1 MNWSSRLLYFLLI
14 PTMLIAAGVLGFYSI
29 EAAQRFAE
37 TTEESIFESTLSL
50 VDEKIDRLEQMV
62 ITADEA
68 VFHLV
73 DLADPARVE
82 REWPELAPRVSPSV
96 RALVVLDDT
105 GNVTSYSC
113 RCSADESEEFRR
125 LFEERILADLVLEQA
140 PLGQLRHLH
149 RTYGDQSY
157 LLSYRALRHEGRRA
171 YVVAHHDTGYFLRDV
186 FPSIFGNESG
196 KRQYNVV
203 DEDNRRVF
211 GEPLTGAGDYLV
223 GRNFPSTFYGWRLQV
238 APKQAPTLRAQRE
251 SRDYSESAL
260 IALSL
265 VIVLLGV
272 AFLIYAQVKERRLNE
287 LRSELLA
294 NVSHE
299 LKTPLSV
306 VRMFSELLLTDRVRE
321 DKRKQYLETI
331 LRESERL
338 SGLIENL
345 LDFSA
350 IERGKEVYEFREGE
364 ITDVVARA
372 TDAFR
377 SRHEQGLELKVI
389 AEESLPRVRYD
400 DQGMLLVLMNLLDN
414 AMKYGEPPFEIRLEM
429 GRRHLYV
436 RVRDHGGGIPAE
448 HHKRV
453 FDRFF
458 RLRKPNSSVR
468 GSGIGLALVKRI
480 VEAHGGKVWVETP
493 DGPGA
498 LVCFSLPVLDRPPTA
513 RLASEESSSAP
524 DAGVAPTSDP
534 SIASRT

>member
-1 MNWSSRLLYFLLI
+1 MLLSSRLLYFLLI
-14 PTMLIAAGVLGFYSI
+14 PAMLIAAGVLGFYSI
-29 EAAQRFAE
+29 EAAQRFAQ
-37 TTEESIFESTLSL
+37 TTEESIFESTLLL

-62 ITADEA
+62 ISADEA

-73 DLADPARVE
+73 DLAEPARIE
-82 REWPELAPRVSPSV
+82 RDWPELAGRISPSV

-105 GNVTSYSC
+105 GNVTAYVC
-113 RCSADESEEFRR
+113 RCASDEREEFRR
-125 LFEERILADLVLEQA
+125 LFEERILPDLVLEQA

-149 RTYGDQSY
+149 RTYADHSH
-157 LLSYRALRHEGRRA
+157 LLSYRALRHDGRRA
-171 YVVAHHDTGYFLRDV
+171 YVVAHHDTGYFVRDV
-186 FPSIFGNESG
+186 FPTIFGSESG
-196 KRQYNVV
+196 KRQYNIV

-238 APKQAPTLRAQRE
+238 APKEAPTLRAQRD

-306 VRMFSELLLTDRVRE
+306 VRMFSELLLTERVR
-321 DKRKQYLETI
+321 DDAKRKQYLETI

-338 SGLIENL
+338 TGLIENV

-350 IERGKEVYEFREGE
+350 IERGKEVYQFREGE
-364 ITDVVARA
+364 LGEVVARA

-377 SRHEQGLELKVI
+377 SRQEQALELRVH
-389 AEESLPRVRYD
+389 ADEGLPRVRYD
-400 DQGMLLVLMNLLDN
+400 EQSMLLVFMNLLDN
-414 AMKYGEPPFEIRLEM
+414 AAKYGEPPIEIRMET
-429 GRRHLYV
+429 GRRHVYV
-436 RVRDHGGGIPAE
+436 RVRDHGVGIPPE
-448 HHKRV
+448 HHRRV

-458 RLRKPNSSVR
+458 RLRKAGSSVR
-468 GSGIGLALVKRI
+468 GSGIGLSLVKRI
-480 VEAHGGKVWVETP
+480 VEAHGGRVWIETP
-493 DGPGA
+493 DGGGPGA
-498 LVCFSLPVLDRPPTA
+498 LVCLSLPAV
-513 RLASEESSSAP
+513 SA
-524 DAGVAPTSDP
+524 A
-534 SIASRT
+534 

>member
-1 MNWSSRLLYFLLI
+1 
-14 PTMLIAAGVLGFYSI
+14 MLIAAGVLGFYSI

-37 TTEESIFESTLSL
+37 TTEESIFESTLLL

-73 DLADPARVE
+73 DPTDPARVE
-82 REWPELAPRVSPSV
+82 REWPELATRISPSV
-96 RALVVLDDT
+96 RALVALDDT
-105 GNVTSYSC
+105 GNLTAYSC
-113 RCSADESEEFRR
+113 RCSADESEEFP
-125 LFEERILADLVLEQA
+125 DLVLEQA

-157 LLSYRALRHEGRRA
+157 LLSYRALRHDGRRT
-171 YVVAHHDTGYFLRDV
+171 YVVAHHDTGYFIRDV
-186 FPSIFGNESG
+186 FPTIFVNESG
-196 KRQYNVV
+196 KREYNIV
-203 DEDNRRVF
+203 DEDNRRIF
-211 GEPLTGAGDYLV
+211 GEPLSGAGDYLV
-223 GRNFPSTFYGWRLQV
+223 GRSFPSTFYGWRLQV
-238 APKQAPTLRAQRE
+238 APKEAPTLRAQRD

-265 VIVLLGV
+265 AIVLLGV

-306 VRMFSELLLTDRVRE
+306 VRMFSELLLTERVRDE
-321 DKRKQYLETI
+321 AKRKQYLETI

-338 SGLIENL
+338 TGLIENV

-350 IERGKEVYEFREGE
+350 IERGKEVYQFRDGE
-364 ITDVVARA
+364 IQDVVARA
-372 TDAFR
+372 ADAFR
-377 SRHEQGLELKVI
+377 SRYEQGVELRVS

-400 DQGMLLVLMNLLDN
+400 EQSMLLVLMNLLDN
-414 AMKYGEPPFEIRLEM
+414 AAKYGEPPIEVRLEM

-436 RVRDHGGGIPAE
+436 RVRDHGAGIPSE

-458 RLRKPNSSVR
+458 RLRKPGSSVR
-468 GSGIGLALVKRI
+468 GSGIGLSLVKRI

-493 DGPGA
+493 EGPGA
-498 LVCFSLPVLDRPPTA
+498 LVCFSLPI
-513 RLASEESSSAP
+513 SA
-524 DAGVAPTSDP
+524 
-534 SIASRT
+534 

>member
-1 MNWSSRLLYFLLI
+1 VAWSSRLLYFLLI

-37 TTEESIFESTLSL
+37 TTEESIFESTLLL

-73 DLADPARVE
+73 DPTDPARVE
-82 REWPELAPRVSPSV
+82 REWPELATRISPSV
-96 RALVVLDDT
+96 RALVALDDT
-105 GNVTSYSC
+105 GNLTAYSC
-113 RCSADESEEFRR
+113 RCSADESEEFP
-125 LFEERILADLVLEQA
+125 DLVLEQA

-157 LLSYRALRHEGRRA
+157 LLSYRALRHDGRRT
-171 YVVAHHDTGYFLRDV
+171 YVVAHHDTGYFIRDV
-186 FPSIFGNESG
+186 FPTIFVNESG
-196 KRQYNVV
+196 KREYNIV
-203 DEDNRRVF
+203 DEDNRRIF
-211 GEPLTGAGDYLV
+211 GEPLSGAGDYLV
-223 GRNFPSTFYGWRLQV
+223 GRSFPSTFYGWRLQV
-238 APKQAPTLRAQRE
+238 APKEAPTLRAQRD

-265 VIVLLGV
+265 AIVLLGV

-306 VRMFSELLLTDRVRE
+306 VRMFSELLLTERVRDE
-321 DKRKQYLETI
+321 AKRKQYLETI

-338 SGLIENL
+338 TGLIENV

-350 IERGKEVYEFREGE
+350 IERGKEVYQFRDGE
-364 ITDVVARA
+364 IQDVVARA
-372 TDAFR
+372 ADAFR
-377 SRHEQGLELKVI
+377 SRYEQGVELRVS

-400 DQGMLLVLMNLLDN
+400 EQSMLLVLMNLLDN
-414 AMKYGEPPFEIRLEM
+414 AAKYGEPPIEVRLEM

-436 RVRDHGGGIPAE
+436 RVRDHGAGIPSE

-458 RLRKPNSSVR
+458 RLRKPGSSVR
-468 GSGIGLALVKRI
+468 GSGIGLSLVKRI

-493 DGPGA
+493 EGPGA
-498 LVCFSLPVLDRPPTA
+498 LVCFSLPI
-513 RLASEESSSAP
+513 SA
-524 DAGVAPTSDP
+524 
-534 SIASRT
+534 

>member
-1 MNWSSRLLYFLLI
+1 MEWRSRLLYFLLL
-14 PTMLIAAGVLGFYSI
+14 PAMLIAAGVLGFYSI

-37 TTEESIFESTLSL
+37 TTEESIFESTLIL
-50 VDEKIDRLEQMV
+50 VDEKIDRIEQMV

-73 DLADPARVE
+73 DLSDPQRVE
-82 REWPELAPRVSPSV
+82 RDWPELAGRISPSV

-105 GNVTSYSC
+105 GTVVAYSC
-113 RCSADESEEFRR
+113 RCSAQESEDFLK
-125 LFEERILADLVLEQA
+125 LFEERMLADLVLEQA

-157 LLSYRALRHEGRRA
+157 LVSYRALRHQGRRA

-186 FPSIFGNESG
+186 FPTIFVNEEG

-203 DEDNRRVF
+203 DEDNRRIY
-211 GEPLTGAGDYLV
+211 GESLSGAGDYLV
-223 GRNFPSTFYGWRLQV
+223 GRNFPTTLYGWRLQV
-238 APKQAPTLRAQRE
+238 APKAAPTLQAQRE
-251 SRDYSESAL
+251 TRDYSESAL

-265 VIVLLGV
+265 AIVLVGV
-272 AFLIYAQVKERRLNE
+272 AFLLYAQNKERRLNE

-306 VRMFSELLLTDRVRE
+306 VRMFSEMLLTGRVRDE
-321 DKRKQYLETI
+321 AKQRQYLETI

-338 SGLIENL
+338 TGLIENV

-350 IERGKEVYEFREGE
+350 IERGKEVYQFREGDLQ
-364 ITDVVARA
+364 DVVARA
-372 TDAFR
+372 ADAFR
-377 SRHEQGLELKVI
+377 ARHEQVVKVRLE
-389 AEESLPRVRYD
+389 EGLPRARYD
-400 DQGMLLVLMNLLDN
+400 EQGMMLVLMNLLDN
-414 AMKYGEPPFEIRLEM
+414 AAKYGEPPIEIAIEH

-436 RVRDHGGGIPAE
+436 RVRDHGPGIPAE

-458 RLRKPNSSVR
+458 RLRKPGSSVR

-493 DGPGA
+493 EGPGA
-498 LVCFSLPVLDRPPTA
+498 LVCFSLPSVA
-513 RLASEESSSAP
+513 GSAP
-524 DAGVAPTSDP
+524 PREAANDEGAAPGGAAP
-534 SIASRT
+534 AEP